1 MYQKKSFSFL
11 RFALSAVP
19 LEIPFTYSGSIVYI
33 EHLVV
38 TMTLEPN
45 GSGRGN
51 LAANITSPNNTV
63 STLLFTRPYDYVTV
77 QGYHDWP
84 FLSVLHWGEDPTGN
98 WTIRVYWNAVSGNG
112 SVSNVSVTIYGVSE
126 IPQSVA
132 NIPSQCD
139 LSCARGCSGTG
150 SLNCDACNSTL
161 LRNATTLECIQP
173 SECVSPNKVA
183 SGYCYFPDP
192 KPSPS
197 VCRIQKSEL

>member
-1 MYQKKSFSFL
+1 M
-11 RFALSAVP
+11 
-19 LEIPFTYSGSIVYI
+19 

-51 LAANITSPNNTV
+51 LEANITSPSNTV
-63 STLLFTRPYDYVTV
+63 STLLFTRPFDDETE
-77 QGYHDWP
+77 GYTDWP
-84 FLSVLHWGEDPTGN
+84 FLSVLHWGENPSGS
-98 WTIRVYWNAVSGNG
+98 WTIHVYWNEDSGFG

-132 NIPSQCD
+132 NIPTQCD
-139 LSCARGCSGTG
+139 LSCARGCSGFG

-192 KPSPS
+192 IVVPPSPSPS
-197 VCRIQKSEL
+197 VCRIIKNEL

>member
-1 MYQKKSFSFL
+1 MYQNKSFSFL
-11 RFALSAVP
+11 RSAFYTTP
-19 LEIPFTYSGSIVYI
+19 LEITFTYSGSIVYI

-51 LAANITSPNNTV
+51 LEATITSPNNTV
-63 STLLFTRPYDYVTV
+63 SKLLFTRPYDGTTV
-77 QGYHDWP
+77 QGYTDWP
-84 FLSVLHWGEDPTGN
+84 FLSVLHWGENPTGN
-98 WTIRVYWNAVSGNG
+98 WTIRVYWNAFFGYG
-112 SVSNVSVTIYGVSE
+112 SMSNVEVTIYGVSQ

-192 KPSPS
+192 IPSPS
-197 VCRIQKSEL
+197 VCRIKKSEL